1 MHLRAFPRCSL
12 LIAIAAALLLS
23 ADDSA
28 AQLEFAQIPWG
39 TPEART
45 IEHITSAGY
54 TFRGTDQDGDM
65 VFGAADSVDL
75 VAMFDSAGLVAVESQ
90 WMRNPDRLLARYR
103 RMADSMRAA
112 VGTPDET
119 LEDESGRSLN
129 WGRDGATLELFFRP
143 RGGGL
148 DTMLIVRHQ
157 GAGYEAEFER
167 RVAREQEQTE
177 RERADGTRDTTAVG
191 DYHQAFGGFRVLIR
205 VDTVTYERLGPQAY
219 RARFLYDWMQTRRLP
234 NGLMYNAALTEVELD
249 CRVQRT
255 RLLRTIPLYAFR
267 ATPPIDVPEAERRWT
282 TPRRGAPDV
291 EAVRSACQAL
301 ARQP

>member
-1 MHLRAFPRCSL
+1 MILRCRSSL
-12 LIAIAAALLLS
+12 ILLAATLLLS
-23 ADDSA
+23 AGDAA

-45 IEHITSAGY
+45 LEHITAAGY

-65 VFGAADSVDL
+65 VFGAADSVDV
-75 VAMFDSAGLVAVESQ
+75 VAMFDSAGLVSVESR
-90 WMRNPDRLLARYR
+90 WMRNPDRLPTRYR

-112 VGTPDET
+112 VGTPDEAS
-119 LEDESGRSLN
+119 EDESGRSLN
-129 WGRDGATLELFFRP
+129 WVRGGATLELFFRP

-148 DTMLIVRHQ
+148 DTMLFLRHQ

-167 RVAREQEQTE
+167 RVALEQEQTE
-177 RERADGTRDTTAVG
+177 RERAGGTRDTTAVG
-191 DYHQAFGGFRVLIR
+191 DYHQAFGDFRVLIR
-205 VDTVTYERLGPQAY
+205 VDTVKYERLGPQAY
-219 RARFLYDWMQTRRLP
+219 HARFLHDWMQTRRLP
-234 NGLMYNAALTEVELD
+234 NGLMYDAALTEVELD
-249 CRVQRT
+249 CRTQRT
-255 RLLRTIPLYAFR
+255 RLLRTIPLYASH

-282 TPRRGAPDV
+282 TPRRGSPDV